1 MKAKPGTWRLAALFG
16 LSAAWL
22 LLLCGAALAHARLV
36 ETYPTDGG
44 TLVESPEQ
52 VQILF
57 NEPIEAEFNPVEV
70 HDQAGDRVDEDNARV
85 FLNDARLL
93 VADLGKLSEGSYT
106 VEWRV
111 TSADAHPVSGTYGF
125 AVDTSAAD
133 TGEGAGDPIEP
144 IERSVEKE
152 EASPARGTIL
162 AVLLVVTL
170 IAVGVAMLRRR
181 KAGA

>member
-1 MKAKPGTWRLAALFG
+1 MKAKPGMWWLAALFG

-22 LLLCGAALAHARLV
+22 LLLCGPALAHARPV

-57 NEPIEAEFNPVEV
+57 NEPIEDEFNPVEV
-70 HDQAGDRVDEDNARV
+70 YDQAGDRVDEDNARV
-85 FLNDARLL
+85 SPNDARLL
-93 VADLGKLSEGSYT
+93 VADIGKLSEGSYT

-111 TSADAHPVSGTYGF
+111 TSADAHPISGAYEF
-125 AVDTSAAD
+125 VVDISAAD
-133 TGEGAGDPIEP
+133 NDMGLGDPIEP

-152 EASPARGTIL
+152 EAGPARGTIL
-162 AVLLVVTL
+162 AVLLLVTL
-170 IAVGVAMLRRR
+170 IAVGVATLRRR

>member
-1 MKAKPGTWRLAALFG
+1 VKAKPGTWRLAALFG

-22 LLLCGAALAHARLV
+22 LLLCGPALAHARPV

-70 HDQAGDRVDEDNARV
+70 YDQAGDRVDEDNARV
-85 FLNDARLL
+85 SPNDARLL
-93 VADLGKLSEGSYT
+93 VTDLGKLSEGSYT

-111 TSADAHPVSGTYGF
+111 TSADVHPVSGTYGF

-133 TGEGAGDPIEP
+133 TSEGVGDPIEP

-162 AVLLVVTL
+162 AVLLLVTL
-170 IAVGVAMLRRR
+170 IAVGVATLRRR